1 MRSVPAPLRRSLL
14 LALIG
19 TTLALAHV
27 TFATAAPAQGT
38 ERPLP
43 ENCYVEVET
52 VTDAAGRRVTRATIE
67 CD

>member
-1 MRSVPAPLRRSLL
+1 MRSVPAPLRRSFVLG
-14 LALIG
+14 LIG
-19 TTLALAHV
+19 VTLALAHV
-27 TFATAAPAQGT
+27 ALATAAPGRGT

-52 VTDAAGRRVTRATIE
+52 VTNAAGQRVTRSTIE